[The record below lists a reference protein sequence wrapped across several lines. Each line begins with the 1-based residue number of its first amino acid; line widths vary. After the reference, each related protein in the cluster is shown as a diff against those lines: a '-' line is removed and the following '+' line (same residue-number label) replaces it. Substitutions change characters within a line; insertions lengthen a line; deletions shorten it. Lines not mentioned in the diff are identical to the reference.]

1 MNPIRITALLGALAL
16 FATGCGDHDHGH
28 DHPHAPAPAAGS
40 GAGGAAPGAADHP
53 HEHSERVLLG
63 QVDLA
68 GQAVSVYR
76 MAPIVPGK
84 EADFDL
90 EFAAGLPAVVRCWIG
105 VESGQGSMK
114 ARMEKETDRRM
125 HGHPE
130 VPSPLPA
137 GAAIWLETEA
147 DGGARRVSLPLP
159 R

>member
-1 MNPIRITALLGALAL
+1 MNPIRITGLLGALAL
-16 FATGCGDHDHGH
+16 FAAGCGDHDHGR
-28 DHPHAPAPAAGS
+28 DQPQVPAPAAGT
-40 GAGGAAPGAADHP
+40 GAAAPAATDHP

-90 EFAAGLPAVVRCWIG
+90 EFAAALPAVVRCWIG

-114 ARMEKETDRRM
+114 ARMEKATERRM

-130 VPSPLPA
+130 VPAPLPA